1 MVQKETQEHNG
12 RFKHLYLFF
21 ILCFFL
27 SARYIKKRFLFALYI
42 IKQDVFKYKYLQVY
56 TV

>member
-1 MVQKETQEHNG
+1 MAQKETQEHNG

-27 SARYIKKRFLFALYI
+27 SARYIKKGLFLLYILYI
-42 IKQDVFKYKYLQVY
+42 IKQDVFKYK
-56 TV
+56 